1 MHKSVLL
8 YTAPTC
14 VMVSPHSLQYPHKDT
29 VLRITT
35 GKYWESVKKCLSS
48 LVGTSFPLEML
59 QISCIL
65 FKVSKYIEQRVDQAA
80 RVPWETQLESSAGT
94 ENKQS
99 RQKKQALY
107 FYFIVYLLAM
117 MDWQYISEL
126 LGWSL

>member
-1 MHKSVLL
+1 
-8 YTAPTC
+8 
-14 VMVSPHSLQYPHKDT
+14 
-29 VLRITT
+29 
-35 GKYWESVKKCLSS
+35 
-48 LVGTSFPLEML
+48 ML